1 VKVKYDFLLLFLQL
15 KLSEVEA
22 RLKIFEYSARTSKKI
37 QPITITKINWLM
49 LLKEITTAYSKN
61 YMKSINTLC
70 GKKNSELL
78 VLKAVGKQ
86 ALKS

>member
-22 RLKIFEYSARTSKKI
+22 RLKIFEYSARTSKEI

-49 LLKEITTAYSKN
+49 LLKEITTVYSKN

-70 GKKNSELL
+70 
-78 VLKAVGKQ
+78 VGGRGGLGIAGSQ
-86 ALKS
+86 SSW